1 MQITT
6 NACRRIPGFY
16 SSSRGRLRSFSNGF
30 CRQKRPFNFEIKDS
44 MSDSPDRKDSKFM
57 GVGIC
62 IGVAIGCGI
71 GVAIGNLALGIGPGV
86 AIGVV
91 IGALISKSRR

>member
-1 MQITT
+1 M
-6 NACRRIPGFY
+6 AAAG
-16 SSSRGRLRSFSNGF
+16 
-30 CRQKRPFNFEIKDS
+30 QKRPFNYEIKDS
-44 MSDSPDRKDSKFM
+44 MSDSPDKKVSRFM

-62 IGVAIGCGI
+62 FGVAIGCAI